1 MSLKITFFII
11 IGRSRAL
18 LFWPHN
24 PSLSGRVCCEMSR
37 SFGLRQGDNWL
48 PASVDV
54 EGHTIP
60 LLNFEQIEQLSAR
73 VLYTKARSIRDKL
86 GADRLPPL
94 VPGTISVLMKWL
106 IHVQCHI
113 ATQATGMQVTAA
125 DFGAPIEYQEEME
138 EPVRPPQRWGDM
150 HGMINHNSGAKAKL
164 CFA

>member
-1 MSLKITFFII
+1 
-11 IGRSRAL
+11 
-18 LFWPHN
+18 
-24 PSLSGRVCCEMSR
+24 MSR
-37 SFGLRQGDNWL
+37 CFGLRQGDNWL

-106 IHVQCHI
+106 IHVQCHMLCPVLDRSTKVGNI
-113 ATQATGMQVTAA
+113 DSTCMDACPSVACPCPIWPHRQTAHLILA
-125 DFGAPIEYQEEME
+125 CT
-138 EPVRPPQRWGDM
+138 
-150 HGMINHNSGAKAKL
+150 S
-164 CFA
+164 